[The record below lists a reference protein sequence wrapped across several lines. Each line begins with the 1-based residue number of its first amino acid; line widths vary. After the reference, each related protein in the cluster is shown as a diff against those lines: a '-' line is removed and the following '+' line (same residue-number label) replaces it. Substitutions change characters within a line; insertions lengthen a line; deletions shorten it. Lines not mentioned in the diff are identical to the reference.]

1 VKGIRV
7 LVTAY
12 AGYRG
17 EEEPRSFILD
27 GRKIVVIRIVERWVE
42 QTADSGNRRR
52 CFRVTGS
59 DEHTHLLCC
68 HEPANDWY
76 LE

>member
-1 VKGIRV
+1 VKGRRIS
-7 LVTAY
+7 VTAY

-27 GRKIVVIRIVERWVE
+27 GRRIAVIRIAERWVE
-42 QTADSGNRRR
+42 QAADSGDRRR

-68 HEPANDWY
+68 HTQTNDWY

>member
-1 VKGIRV
+1 VKGKRV
-7 LVTAY
+7 SLTAY

-17 EEEPRSFILD
+17 EEEPRSFILE
-27 GRKIVVIRIVERWVE
+27 GRRIAIISITEQWVE
-42 QTADSGNRRR
+42 QDADGGNRRR

-59 DEHTHLLCC
+59 DGHTHLLCC
-68 HEPANDWY
+68 YEPMNDWY